1 MLDNYMIFS
10 VCSLLLF
17 GAIAYYYDIKYK
29 SHYIVNLFLWLSW
42 ISAASFA
49 IHIFSLINAVKTDE
63 AIALSPL
70 GMMVAALIASA
81 SVMKNIAET
90 KAHDIAKSEKEILR
104 KKKYVYNIMHTIW
117 ITMSS
122 FKSKVA
128 SLPMPMLGT
137 EIEVMSDEIRRDL
150 KSNSE
155 SVKKLIDSIF
165 VENVLPYLTDEQQYQ
180 ISELHMYF
188 YEFFSTHIDMPKRS
202 LSPQE
207 LNESAIRD
215 YDEFKTLINDYIKN
229 NNHERS

>member
-1 MLDNYMIFS
+1 MNQKKSFNSIDYILLILWGIG
-10 VCSLLLF
+10 SLVAVLLVI
-17 GAIAYYYDIKYK
+17 AISKIGLYDIKGVAPL
-29 SHYIVNLFLWLSW
+29 IAAFAIL
-42 ISAASFA
+42 ISA
-49 IHIFSLINAVKTDE
+49 
-63 AIALSPL
+63 
-70 GMMVAALIASA
+70 GIASA
-81 SVMKNIAET
+81 SIMKSIHASKQNE
-90 KAHDIAKSEKEILR
+90 KEKSEKEILR

-137 EIEVMSDEIRRDL
+137 ETEVMSDEIRRDL

-165 VENVLPYLTDEQQYQ
+165 VENVLPYLTDEQQNQ
-180 ISELHMYF
+180 ISELHMFF
-188 YEFFSTHIDMPKRS
+188 YDFLSTHIDMPKMS

-229 NNHERS
+229 NNDERS